1 MERMKTVTELYDTV
15 RSMAEREGLA
25 VTERAYS
32 AKVLYIRTKDRVI
45 LNAAYLKGE
54 KA

>member
-1 MERMKTVTELYDTV
+1 MERMKTIAELYDSV
-15 RSMAEREGLA
+15 RSMAERERLA
-25 VTERAYS
+25 ATERAYS